1 MIPKLHFLSIRTLA
15 ILSLCNKIASSIRMP
30 MFWRKKHVSRTRK
43 LPRQKRNSLGRF
55 KHYGGGKPLPG
66 SKGVVKPIPGKA
78 VTKKVVPGKPV
89 PGKPVPGKGVPGK
102 GVPGKPVPGKGVP
115 GKPVP
120 GKGVPGKAVPGKGV
134 PGKAVPGKA
143 VPGKPVPGKAVPG
156 KPVPGKGVPGKPVP
170 GKPVPGKPVP
180 GKPVPGKGVPGKAA
194 PAPGKGATLKNQKQ
208 GKSPAKN
215 VTFKSNNAGN
225 NGSPGNQ
232 STTTITINTNLKT
245 LTQKIPSIEKA
256 AKQKVKGVTNKS
268 SGKRVYGGGGRTLW
282 GGGPIIVKKKTV
294 APVKK
299 GVLPGKPL
307 PGKPLPGKPLPGKPL
322 PGKGLTKKGMPGTA
336 LPGKGLTKKGMVG
349 SSPLKPKAGKK
360 LKMGKIPGKTFKN
373 KSMSKPVNKVK
384 VTGVEF
390 PTLLSKRAEIEAA
403 AGASMVAIYSEDGQA
418 VWTASQAGGA
428 YEVEFQGPIIRSAL
442 STVPGITVLKSGEY
456 SVEFENPIN
465 PKALKGIPGIKVKT
479 GSGEGRNR
487 SMGMGM
493 GMGTKSTTPS
503 LFPSK
508 SLGEM
513 SRPAFFKLLASQ
525 PGKALKVPKNLF
537 SPLELDVGVM
547 YTGMVDMTTR
557 QTYNRFCIETKNGPR
572 VYYVIGNPQQ
582 AQNAYK
588 QTEIEVGIK
597 GITEGTAGAMEIIKD
612 LDYRKR
618 EIETD
623 KLKIIDAMDEY
634 RHAQETSNGKRPDV
648 ERYLILLNN
657 QKTSRER
664 ELSNIDRSRMA
675 VESSIA
681 TIKKAAGVA

>member
-1 MIPKLHFLSIRTLA
+1 MK
-15 ILSLCNKIASSIRMP
+15 
-30 MFWRKKHVSRTRK
+30 
-43 LPRQKRNSLGRF
+43 
-55 KHYGGGKPLPG
+55 GG
-66 SKGVVKPIPGKA
+66 
-78 VTKKVVPGKPV
+78 PGKP
-89 PGKPVPGKGVPGK
+89 
-102 GVPGKPVPGKGVP
+102 
-115 GKPVP
+115 
-120 GKGVPGKAVPGKGV
+120 
-134 PGKAVPGKA
+134 
-143 VPGKPVPGKAVPG
+143 
-156 KPVPGKGVPGKPVP
+156 
-170 GKPVPGKPVP
+170 
-180 GKPVPGKGVPGKAA
+180 
-194 PAPGKGATLKNQKQ
+194 
-208 GKSPAKN
+208 
-215 VTFKSNNAGN
+215 
-225 NGSPGNQ
+225 
-232 STTTITINTNLKT
+232 
-245 LTQKIPSIEKA
+245 
-256 AKQKVKGVTNKS
+256 
-268 SGKRVYGGGGRTLW
+268 
-282 GGGPIIVKKKTV
+282 
-294 APVKK
+294 
-299 GVLPGKPL
+299 LPGKPL

-322 PGKGLTKKGMPGTA
+322 PGKGVTKKVNGAVERKAMGLGPLPRQTSMNGFEDDPTTPRPLPGTPLPGKGVTKKGMKM
-336 LPGKGLTKKGMVG
+336 GKEMKM
-349 SSPLKPKAGKK
+349 GKK
-360 LKMGKIPGKTFKN
+360 MKMGKIPGKTFKN

-384 VTGVEF
+384 ITGVEF

-403 AGASMVAIYSEDGQA
+403 AGSSMVAIYSEDGQA

-442 STVPGITVLKSGEY
+442 NTVPGITVLKSGEY

-465 PKALKGIPGIKVKT
+465 PRALKGIPGIKVKT
-479 GSGEGRNR
+479 GSGKGRDG

-493 GMGTKSTTPS
+493 GATSTTSS
-503 LFPSK
+503 LFPTK

-623 KLKIIDAMDEY
+623 KQKILDAMDEY

-664 ELSNIDRSRMA
+664 ELSEIDRSRMA
-675 VESSIA
+675 VEGSIA
-681 TIKKAAGVA
+681 TIKKAAGFA